1 MSGLAARSFHERHEG
16 LLGLAH
22 GAPVARNPGA
32 DILER
37 MEGSGIAV
45 HAVVGAEAEVV
56 ADDGGVVHTGHAQVV
71 HAIGH
76 VLVLTPVVGVVALVA
91 AEPPRLDGI
100 VGKGL
105 NGTVHHIADG
115 AIYDIH
121 VLADVGVQ
129 MIADTIGEHDGIRIN
144 LQRVGVVPPDVEAD
158 YGLPGVDE
166 EQGVAGSVVDGP
178 DDGRTGE
185 LDGLVIPDHGSVI
198 GSQDRKI
205 VATEDASANV
215 ILRLEKAGLVAS
227 RADDSE
233 AVERRESFGGDA
245 IALRAHG
252 LATPSSVAVVRMRAG
267 LAIVHAL
274 GPSRIF
280 LNALDIH
287 PDAALVVE
295 APLVQARAC
304 RRCPGRHLAALGSIL
319 ARSPLSHSFARPTV
333 VLAGGLA
340 RAEVV
345 VLLVANL
352 TRILA
357 ATDLGAVRPAAV
369 GTLACD
375 PRHGACFRFAELVAR
390 PRIRVDVI
398 QVGCAW
404 HALGL
409 ASRPGYILLE
419 ASMAGLAA
427 ALRLPAVHARISA
440 GVLARRPGS
449 CLLARPVSAIPVHRV
464 FAGHTARAAL
474 RVEAGSL
481 LVALMAGGGAASAYI
496 AILQAHR
503 AGGGSEVHES
513 TNLAARR

>member
-1 MSGLAARSFHERHEG
+1 MSGFAARSLLDRHEG

-22 GAPVARNPGA
+22 GALVACRPGS

-37 MEGSGIAV
+37 VEGSGVAV

-56 ADDGGVVHTGHAQVV
+56 ADDGGVVHTGHTQVV

-76 VLVLTPVVGVVALVA
+76 ILVLTPVVGVVALVA
-91 AEPPRLDGI
+91 AEPPSLDGV
-100 VGKGL
+100 VGEGL
-105 NGTVHHIADG
+105 NGTVHHVADG
-115 AIYDIH
+115 AIHDVH

-129 MIADTIGEHDGIRIN
+129 MRADPIGEHDGIRIN
-144 LQRVGVVPPDVEAD
+144 LQRVGVVPPNVEAD
-158 YGLPGVDE
+158 DGLPGVDE
-166 EQGVAGSVVDGP
+166 EQGVASGVVDGP

-185 LDGLVIPDHGSVI
+185 LDGLVIPDPGSVI
-198 GSQDRKI
+198 GSQDRKV
-205 VATEDASANV
+205 VATEDASAHV

-233 AVERRESFGGDA
+233 AVERWKSFGGDA

-252 LATPSSVAVVRMRAG
+252 LATPSSVGVVRMHAG
-267 LAIVHAL
+267 LARVHAL
-274 GPSRIF
+274 CPSRIF
-280 LNALDIH
+280 LHALDIH

-304 RRCPGRHLAALGSIL
+304 RRCPGRHLAALGSIV

-357 ATDLGAVRPAAV
+357 ATDLGAVRPAV
-369 GTLACD
+369 DTLACD
-375 PRHGACFRFAELVAR
+375 PRHGACLRLAELVAR
-390 PRIRVDVI
+390 PRIRIDVI
-398 QVGCAW
+398 QVGSAW

-409 ASRPGYILLE
+409 ASCPRCILLE

-427 ALRLPAVHARISA
+427 ALRLPAVHAWISA

-449 CLLARPVSAIPVHRV
+449 CLLARPVSAIPVRRV

-481 LVALMAGGGAASAYI
+481 LVALMAGGGAASAYV
-496 AILQAHR
+496 AILQADG